1 MLSWRT
7 KKRKEKSWNVIV
19 FVLKAFGEAIIIT
32 SACQRRGSLI
42 VILLSFKK
50 RKWQNASSCQLES
63 SFNKRPDVNIFTV
76 SLLRPDLP
84 HPPVLL
90 SPAGCRAAFPLQPPQ
105 SLLSAGYR
113 GTFTMLYPF
122 PTVHH
127 WFPLHAQNIP
137 VLPLFWKT
145 QHF

>member
-50 RKWQNASSCQLES
+50 RK
-63 SFNKRPDVNIFTV
+63 
-76 SLLRPDLP
+76 
-84 HPPVLL
+84 
-90 SPAGCRAAFPLQPPQ
+90 
-105 SLLSAGYR
+105 
-113 GTFTMLYPF
+113 
-122 PTVHH
+122 
-127 WFPLHAQNIP
+127 
-137 VLPLFWKT
+137 
-145 QHF
+145 